1 MQKSIILMSLLGLAA
16 CTPAVD
22 KGFTSDPQHFG
33 VFVAT
38 SNIQVNTN
46 ILLKDATGNQVKIQI
61 VHYGHDDTGYINAPL
76 APGRYTLVGYSPDG
90 ENAVSIATPD
100 GYFDVQADCFNYGG
114 HYDFGVDQ
122 DGKPS
127 YENTTTLKDIESLPK
142 DLRRLASGRDV
153 CAAPMGGENQ
163 RLAAAD
169 AASQLDL

>member
-22 KGFTSDPQHFG
+22 KTFTGDPQHYG

-38 SNIQVNTN
+38 SNIMVNTS
-46 ILLKDATGNQVKIQI
+46 IMVKDAAGNEVKIP
-61 VHYGHDDTGYINAPL
+61 VAHYGHDDTGYINIPL
-76 APGRYTLVGYSPDG
+76 APGRYTLVGYSPD
-90 ENAVSIATPD
+90 AVNVVSLATPD
-100 GYFDVQADCFNYGG
+100 GYFDVQANCFNYGG
-114 HYDFGVDQ
+114 HYDFGTD
-122 DGKPS
+122 PS
-127 YENTTTLKDIESLPK
+127 GNASYQNTTTLKDIEALPK
-142 DLRRLASGRDV
+142 DLRRLAEDRDV